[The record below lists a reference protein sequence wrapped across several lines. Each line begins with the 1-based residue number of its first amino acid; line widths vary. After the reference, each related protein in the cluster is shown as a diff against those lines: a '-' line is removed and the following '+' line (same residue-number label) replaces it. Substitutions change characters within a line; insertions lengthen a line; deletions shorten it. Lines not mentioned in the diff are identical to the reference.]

1 MFCGN
6 CTMNAMSTYEKE
18 ISTYSNTY
26 TQVHNPNSNNDW
38 ERFFEIIR
46 KLIWEDKDYET
57 ISMFIFLHNASLKPA
72 SPAARSLF

>member
-26 TQVHNPNSNNDW
+26 TYTTPTVTMTGSD
-38 ERFFEIIR
+38 
-46 KLIWEDKDYET
+46 
-57 ISMFIFLHNASLKPA
+57 SLK
-72 SPAARSLF
+72 